1 MSIHES
7 EEKHESPVNSVKV
20 LGVSWN
26 AKSDTLHQEH
36 SDLVKYAETLPPTK
50 RSVFK
55 QSAKIFD
62 PIGLIAPLT
71 IHTKVWFQV
80 LCLSDQI
87 GIVN

>member
-7 EEKHESPVNSVKV
+7 EEQQESQVNSVKV

-36 SDLVKYAETLPPTK
+36 SDLVKYAETLPPMK
-50 RSVFK
+50 RLVFK

-62 PIGLIAPLT
+62 PIRLITPVT
-71 IHTKVWFQV
+71 IHTKVLFQV
-80 LCLSDQI
+80 LCSSDQI
-87 GIVN
+87 GMMN